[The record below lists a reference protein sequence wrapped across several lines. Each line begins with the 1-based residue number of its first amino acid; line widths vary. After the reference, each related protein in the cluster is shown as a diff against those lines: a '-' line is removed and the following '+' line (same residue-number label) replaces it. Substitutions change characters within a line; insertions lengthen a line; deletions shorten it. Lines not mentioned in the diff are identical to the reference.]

1 MFVLLKLAYQDR
13 RKSKKWL
20 NNNDL
25 LELTDTCN
33 ISNNICDILFEEERR
48 RICNKNIK
56 ILKSRIY

>member
-33 ISNNICDILFEEERR
+33 ISNNICDILFEEERP